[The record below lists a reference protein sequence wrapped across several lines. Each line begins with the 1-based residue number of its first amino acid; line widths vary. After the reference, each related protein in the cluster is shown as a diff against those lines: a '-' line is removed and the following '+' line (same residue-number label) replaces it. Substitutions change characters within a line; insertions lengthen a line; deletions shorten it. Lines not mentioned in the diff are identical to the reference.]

1 MASRRNFL
9 IGLLTVVFLGN
20 TVFAD
25 VASQAYPL
33 RIKVLSAEFHSINTS
48 TPVPQDCD
56 LPNFSAYCNNS
67 KNPSVRNIMLV
78 EDGSGSSF
86 SITCTVDSRWSK
98 CISLP
103 VGQTFE
109 ARKEKHG
116 ITVLYQ
122 NAKGKQTKQ
131 FYHMVV
137 PVPEPHP
144 GAVAAAPPEV
154 RSTVVS
160 SPAPPPAQ
168 TSAPV
173 PAPAPA
179 VAPVVRPV
187 QQEPVQTAEKV
198 EKIKC
203 NFSSTPP
210 GAEITLDGKYVGS
223 TPSEIPVSAGT
234 HVVVFSLAG
243 FTQWKRDLTVV
254 SGSELTVSAILQKEQ
269 P

>member
-1 MASRRNFL
+1 MGSRRSFL
-9 IGLLTVVFLGN
+9 IGLLTAVFLVN
-20 TVFAD
+20 TMFAD

-33 RIKVLSAEFHSINTS
+33 RIKVLKAEFRSISTS

-67 KNPSVRNIMLV
+67 KNPSVRNVMLV

-98 CISLP
+98 CVSLP

-137 PVPEPHP
+137 PVPEPQP
-144 GAVAAAPPEV
+144 GAVAASPPEV

-168 TSAPV
+168 TPAPV
-173 PAPAPA
+173 PAPAA
-179 VAPVVRPV
+179 VPVVRPV

-198 EKIKC
+198 EKVKC
-203 NFSSTPP
+203 NFTSTPS
-210 GAEITLDGKYVGS
+210 GAEITLDGKYMGS
-223 TPSEIPVSAGT
+223 TPSEIPVSTGT
-234 HVVVFSLAG
+234 HAVVFSLAG